1 MALNH
6 LADDEIALRVAQA
19 IRKWRTSPD
28 GAAMS
33 QAEVAARSGV
43 GLTPLKRFEKTGAT
57 TFRNLIAILRALDLL
72 EGLESLVPEPSGP
85 SPLDLLE
92 AERAG
97 RQRRRAPRSRARAK
111 AGTRRPKRRG

>member
-1 MALNH
+1 MAVDH
-6 LADDEIALRVAQA
+6 LTDDEIALRVAQA

-33 QAEVAARSGV
+33 QAELAARSGV
-43 GLTPLKRFEKTGAT
+43 GLTPLKRFEKTGAA

-72 EGLESLVPEPSGP
+72 EGLDALVPEPSGP

-92 AERAG
+92 TERAA
-97 RQRRRAPRSRARAK
+97 RQRQRAPRSRAGAQAPSKSR
-111 AGTRRPKRRG
+111 KRRG